1 MKTEEASYRDK
12 KVMSIG
18 IVKELTGLS
27 ERQIRYYEKRQ
38 LLFPERTSTG
48 IRKYSFSDVE
58 RLMDIADKIEEGVQT
73 KEIRHELARREEKNR
88 NKTNEIRNRM
98 LQGQLNAHFHSRNY

>member
-1 MKTEEASYRDK
+1 
-12 KVMSIG
+12 MSIG

>member
-1 MKTEEASYRDK
+1 MADNDFSYRDK

-27 ERQIRYYEKRQ
+27 ERQIRYYEKRK
-38 LLFPERTSTG
+38 LIFPERTTTG

-58 RLMDIADKIEEGVQT
+58 RLMEIADKIEEGIQTHEIRSELAKQDKKLKT
-73 KEIRHELARREEKNR
+73 KEIREK
-88 NKTNEIRNRM
+88 M
-98 LQGQLNAHFHSRNY
+98 LKGQLNAHFNTRKF

>member
-1 MKTEEASYRDK
+1 
-12 KVMSIG
+12 MSIG

-38 LLFPERTSTG
+38 LLFPDRTDTG

-58 RLMDIADKIEEGVQT
+58 RLMDIADQIEEGVQT
-73 KEIRHELARREEKNR
+73 HEIRSELAKRDELQKTKDIR
-88 NKTNEIRNRM
+88 NKM
-98 LQGQLNAHFHSRNY
+98 LKGQLNAHFQKKY

>member
-73 KEIRHELARREEKNR
+73 KEIRHELARREEKNK

>member
-1 MKTEEASYRDK
+1 LSTNEASYRDK

-27 ERQIRYYEKRQ
+27 ERQIRYYEKRS
-38 LLFPERTSTG
+38 LLFPDRTNTG

-58 RLMDIADKIEEGVQT
+58 RLMDIADRIEEGVQT
-73 KEIRHELARREEKNR
+73 SEIRTELAKKDEARKMKEVKNQ
-88 NKTNEIRNRM
+88 M
-98 LQGQLNAHFHSRNY
+98 LQGQLNAHFKRKL

>member
-1 MKTEEASYRDK
+1 
-12 KVMSIG
+12 MSIG

-38 LLFPERTSTG
+38 LLFPERTDTG

-58 RLMDIADKIEEGVQT
+58 RLMEIADRIEEGVQT
-73 KEIRHELARREEKNR
+73 HEIRTELAKKDEKKAKDVR
-88 NKTNEIRNRM
+88 DQMIR
-98 LQGQLNAHFHSRNY
+98 GQINAHFHQKL

>member
-1 MKTEEASYRDK
+1 ASYRDK

-27 ERQIRYYEKRQ
+27 ERQIRYYEKRS
-38 LLFPERTSTG
+38 LLFPDRTNTG

-58 RLMDIADKIEEGVQT
+58 RLMDIADRIEEGVQT
-73 KEIRHELARREEKNR
+73 SEIRTELAKKDEARKMKE
-88 NKTNEIRNRM
+88 
-98 LQGQLNAHFHSRNY
+98 

>member
-1 MKTEEASYRDK
+1 MTTNESSYRDK

-38 LLFPERTSTG
+38 LLFPDRTDTG

-58 RLMDIADKIEEGVQT
+58 RLMDIADQIEEGVQT
-73 KEIRHELARREEKNR
+73 HEIRSELAKRDELQKTKDIR
-88 NKTNEIRNRM
+88 NKM
-98 LQGQLNAHFHSRNY
+98 LKGQLNAHFQKKY

>member
-1 MKTEEASYRDK
+1 MTTNESSYRDK

-38 LLFPERTSTG
+38 LLFPDRTNTG

-58 RLMDIADKIEEGVQT
+58 RLMDIADQIEEGVQT
-73 KEIRHELARREEKNR
+73 HEIRSELAKRDELQKTKDIR
-88 NKTNEIRNRM
+88 NKM
-98 LQGQLNAHFHSRNY
+98 LKGQLNAHFQKKY